1 MNKPINPNDKVGLN
15 EIMKRAQEMQKKLQD
30 IQKQVAE
37 MEIIG
42 QAGGGVVKIVMT
54 GQHYAKK
61 VTLDPNLLKEDKAII
76 EDLIAAAINDATD
89 KIEKGLREKMG
100 SLAGIKMPEGFRS
113 EERRVG

>member
-1 MNKPINPNDKVGLN
+1 MNKPTNDKVGLN

-42 QAGGGVVKIVMT
+42 QSGGGVVKITVN

-61 VTLDPNLLKEDKAII
+61 VVLDPILLKEEKAII

-89 KIEKGLREKMG
+89 KIERGLRDKMG
-100 SLAGIKMPEGFRS
+100 IISGMKLPDGFGDMPE
-113 EERRVG
+113 

>member
-1 MNKPINPNDKVGLN
+1 MNKPTEKVGMN

-37 MEIIG
+37 MEVIG
-42 QAGGGVVKIVMT
+42 QAGGGAVKITMT

-61 VTLDPNLLKEDKAII
+61 VVLDPNLMKEEKSII

-89 KIEKGLREKMG
+89 KIEKSLRDKMG
-100 SLAGIKMPEGFRS
+100 GLAGLKMPDGF
-113 EERRVG
+113 E

>member
-1 MNKPINPNDKVGLN
+1 MNKTSNDKPNDKVGLN

-37 MEIIG
+37 MEIVG
-42 QAGGGVVKIVMT
+42 QSGGGVVKITIT

-61 VTLDPNLLKEDKAII
+61 VVLDASLLKEEKSII

-89 KIEKGLREKMG
+89 KIEKGLRDKMG
-100 SLAGIKMPEGFRS
+100 GLAGMKMPDGLEDMDK
-113 EERRVG
+113 

>member
-1 MNKPINPNDKVGLN
+1 MTKPTNDKIGLN

-37 MEIIG
+37 MEVTG
-42 QAGGGVVKIVMT
+42 QAGAGMVKIVKT

-61 VTLDPNLLKEDKAII
+61 VTLDPNYAKEDKSVL

-89 KIEKGLREKMG
+89 KIEKALREKMG
-100 SLAGIKMPEGFRS
+100 GLTGIKMPDGIAGQEDA
-113 EERRVG
+113 

>member
-1 MNKPINPNDKVGLN
+1 MNKPTNDKIGLN

-37 MEIIG
+37 MEVTG
-42 QAGGGVVKIVMT
+42 QSGGGVIKVTVT

-61 VTLDPNLLKEDKAII
+61 IQLDPSVLKEEKSII

-89 KIEKGLREKMG
+89 KVEKNLKDKMG
-100 SLAGIKMPEGFRS
+100 GLAGMNLPDGFS
-113 EERRVG
+113 GL

>member
-1 MNKPINPNDKVGLN
+1 MATNDKMGLN

-30 IQKQVAE
+30 IQKQVTE

-42 QAGGGVVKIVMT
+42 QSGGGAVKIAMT

-61 VTLDPNLLKEDKAII
+61 VTLDPNLLKEEKSII

-89 KIEKGLREKMG
+89 KIEKGLRDKMG
-100 SLAGIKMPEGFRS
+100 SLAGIKLPEGLGGK
-113 EERRVG
+113 EEG